1 MLQFMYP
8 VELPIGRKQRWV
20 MVIRKTILA
29 VIALIHIFSCGKSS
43 VPISEQDPGI
53 LFVPVEGFKL
63 TMNNADAGLSQ
74 SEAASGELTYSLSG
88 CEQRASQLLTIPF
101 SMSVAMPPVKLKST
115 SRLKDCSIQI
125 DTISIGGVQFTA
137 AQKALRSYVGSK
149 SSVGLYVSTVD
160 PTDSYAVVPSRK
172 ITFESGEKLAKVEF
186 NLVKQEN
193 VGVRSV
199 GELPPLLTL
208 SGSDPLFF
216 EGVDPAT
223 GHGLFRVRFVCS
235 DVSAT
240 DAVQPEF
247 SSSGQCEIPDV
258 ALQKIEDFEFLISKR
273 TTDGEGLLPNDVEVK
288 FEASAPR
295 IKKANLPLQ
304 PGSQYFELSLLGEEV
319 MSTTD
324 KLWLLA
330 RYKNASTGAKSY
342 AAWSIE
348 AEKL

>member
-1 MLQFMYP
+1 M
-8 VELPIGRKQRWV
+8 EI
-20 MVIRKTILA
+20 IRPTFAI
-29 VIALIHIFSCGKSS
+29 VALLFTVSCGKGS

-63 TMNNADAGLSQ
+63 TMNNADPGLSQ
-74 SEAASGELTYSLSG
+74 SDAASGELTYSLSG
-88 CEQRASQLLTIPF
+88 CEQRANQLLTIPF
-101 SMSVAMPPVKLKST
+101 SMSVAMTPVKLKST

-125 DTISIGGVQFTA
+125 DSISIGGVQFTA
-137 AQKALRSYVGSK
+137 AQKALRSYVGPK

-160 PTDSYAVVPSRK
+160 SSDSYAVVPSRK

-186 NLVKQEN
+186 TLVKQEN
-193 VGVRSV
+193 VGVSSV

-235 DVSAT
+235 DVSST

-273 TTDGEGLLPNDVEVK
+273 TTDGEGLLPNDVEAK
-288 FEASAPR
+288 FEAASSR
-295 IKKANLPLQ
+295 VKKANLPLQ
-304 PGSQYFELSLLGEEV
+304 AGIQYFELSLLGEEL
-319 MSTTD
+319 MSVTD

-330 RYKNASTGAKSY
+330 RYKSPSTGTKSY